1 MYMAPEQVLGIAGAI
16 GPATDIYALGALLYE
31 MLSGRPPFRGE
42 TASET
47 ERQVVQDEPIA
58 PRRLNPKVPQ
68 DLETICLKCL
78 SKEPARRVYY
88 RRGTG

>member
-1 MYMAPEQVLGIAGAI
+1 MYMAPEQVLGNAGAI

-58 PRRLNPKVPQ
+58 PQ
-68 DLETICLKCL
+68 TIE
-78 SKEPARRVYY
+78 SNGATRS
-88 RRGTG
+88 